1 MDPRVAA
8 VVVGSKSRTARRPL
22 STIYEEGVGGSGNGG
37 SDNSNNPDT
46 RVRELIPITDDSEA
60 ARQALRDESLAATH
74 DARAARE
81 AWTAIRWLGSVVRLD
96 HGGGND
102 DSNGAATVAVDY
114 MAYLAL
120 MSNKVEKHVSAFSR
134 AYGAQ
139 VRLDEELSI
148 VQAGRVLQPLYDWIQ
163 LMCESHALSL
173 SSVYFDTKGAIFVLF
188 SIPGTANYAF
198 GIAMSVAHGADVGM
212 FYKCAHAIAQVPGV
226 LRSAELSARAGIGA
240 ISDSL
245 RVVHDTPCRIEWYA
259 AICLPLQFLTDRD
272 IWERAYL

>member
-1 MDPRVAA
+1 MAA
-8 VVVGSKSRTARRPL
+8 VSGGGGSGSKSRTARGLL
-22 STIYEEGVGGSGNGG
+22 SVIHEEGVGS
-37 SDNSNNPDT
+37 SDNSNSPDT
-46 RVRELIPITDDSEA
+46 RIRELIPITDGSVA

-74 DARAARE
+74 DARAVRV
-81 AWTAIRWLGSVVRLD
+81 AWAAIRWLGGIVRPN
-96 HGGGND
+96 HGGGDDD
-102 DSNGAATVAVDY
+102 DSGSAAVDF

-120 MSNKVEKHVSAFSR
+120 TSNKVEKHVSAFSR

-173 SSVYFDTKGAIFVLF
+173 SSVYFDAKGAIFVLF
-188 SIPGTANYAF
+188 GIPGTANYAF
-198 GIAMSVAHGADVGM
+198 GIAMSVAHDADVGM

-245 RVVHDTPCRIEWYA
+245 RVVHDTPCRVEWYA
-259 AICLPLQFLTDRD
+259 AISLPLRFLTDRD
-272 IWERAYL
+272 IWERACL